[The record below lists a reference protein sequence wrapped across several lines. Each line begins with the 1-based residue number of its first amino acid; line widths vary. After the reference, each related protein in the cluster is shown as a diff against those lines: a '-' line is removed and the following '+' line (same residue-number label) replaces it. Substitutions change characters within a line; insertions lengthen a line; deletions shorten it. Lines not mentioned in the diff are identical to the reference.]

1 MNDWWISLW
10 GSQLT
15 NWLLMGC
22 VYQRYLKYIQ
32 EGKNFIT
39 PSPLLFCIFYCRPS
53 SWLFHHPLL
62 SKVFPKYDTWWSS
75 SIPYQSPEPEPES
88 NQPASFFPHDI
99 KWAANL
105 LPTNT
110 LWTLVYIKDIFPILP
125 TPFLSKMPSYDEK
138 TSQRLCAGLEVY
150 DCLMINSLTKLLLK
164 SLNSNPVGTLLRC
177 TLSCLFNYTSLFAQF
192 SAHYF
197 NLL

>member
-1 MNDWWISLW
+1 MNDWWISSW
-10 GSQLT
+10 CSQLT
-15 NWLLMGC
+15 NCLLMGC

-62 SKVFPKYDTWWSS
+62 SKVFLSMTHGEARRFL
-75 SIPYQSPEPEPES
+75 INLQSQS
-88 NQPASFFPHDI
+88 QSQT
-99 KWAANL
+99 NL
-105 LPTNT
+105 LLFFHTTSNGLLICYLPIHSRHSCILKTFPNPPNAVSLQDAIIRWENFST
-110 LWTLVYIKDIFPILP
+110 SVRRLRSLW
-125 TPFLSKMPSYDEK
+125 LS
-138 TSQRLCAGLEVY
+138 L
-150 DCLMINSLTKLLLK
+150 INSLTKLLLK